1 MLAIQTLSELFSK
14 RQNYF
19 FSLTSQSNFIAM
31 QPPKHYVGEQFFCK
45 YQKKLTCG
53 RAIYLKRLG
62 EQSCKN
68 QLFKVTNKGKPPR
81 MFSLACNLSK
91 TDVEFLPIGI
101 SSKKVRAN
109 NVDFTTIKITLKKVS
124 GNNMDFSTKE
134 ITSKKYVETTWI
146 FRQSKLYRKKHI

>member
-1 MLAIQTLSELFSK
+1 M
-14 RQNYF
+14 
-19 FSLTSQSNFIAM
+19 
-31 QPPKHYVGEQFFCK
+31 
-45 YQKKLTCG
+45 
-53 RAIYLKRLG
+53 KRLG

-146 FRQSKLYRKKHI
+146 FRPVKLRWINVLCPLGYFTVINLRYTYYLSISNYASSVRVTYT